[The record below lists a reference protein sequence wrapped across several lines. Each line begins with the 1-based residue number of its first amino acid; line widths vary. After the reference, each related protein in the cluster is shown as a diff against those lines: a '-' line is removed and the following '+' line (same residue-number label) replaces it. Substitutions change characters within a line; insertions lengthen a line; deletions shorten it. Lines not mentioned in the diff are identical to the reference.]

1 MLPSQAGK
9 ASEVRVRGHH
19 RAAVLD
25 RYSWVLRV
33 GYQLPN
39 SPYVATKLL
48 EDCRV
53 VGTRAD
59 DASVRTIREFPREGE
74 HLVDA
79 RGSGK
84 NATVGYDAGE
94 PRQR

>member
-1 MLPSQAGK
+1 MKSESVDTIVQPCSIATAGCC
-9 ASEVRVRGHH
+9 AS
-19 RAAVLD
+19 ATK
-25 RYSWVLRV
+25 
-33 GYQLPN
+33 LPN

-74 HLVDA
+74 HLVDG